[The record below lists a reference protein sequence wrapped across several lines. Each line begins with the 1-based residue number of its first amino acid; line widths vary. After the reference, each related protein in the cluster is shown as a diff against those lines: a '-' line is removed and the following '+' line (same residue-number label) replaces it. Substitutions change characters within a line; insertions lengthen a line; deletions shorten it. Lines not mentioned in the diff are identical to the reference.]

1 MLLLHH
7 FWILFCGRDLP
18 PQMYRQRKSHSQSSD
33 GRPARELE
41 SGTAELGEVGAGS
54 GEWAGACPGSDSCT
68 AAAL

>member
-1 MLLLHH
+1 MAEIFLRRC
-7 FWILFCGRDLP
+7 IDNGKVTP
-18 PQMYRQRKSHSQSSD
+18 KVQMED
-33 GRPARELE
+33 PARELE